1 MSIKYLNPKSY
12 GQVYQRLVNG
22 YRKVKGKD
30 PTGLD
35 LIKIK
40 LEAAEQIRNS
50 EKIIKFPEEKITPFY
65 EGRPSKGPQ
74 ADVKKFPTKNKPAA
88 QTYSSDFLDLLEEFN
103 KISKNQP
110 SLAEIT
116 GVSNKYPEKTGIVKS
131 TIELLESK
139 DPKSLSR
146 ELQRIMKREGTY
158 VDYSDEEVA
167 QILNGFESRTKNK
180 IKPAEEMIDKGD
192 FDPSGFA
199 GGGLAYML
207 GEPVRMFKGGRIG
220 YSVGAG
226 KKGVQGLLDL
236 VKNKFGKK
244 SITTADKV
252 ARPES
257 AITRDLFKRMSK
269 KLKNKLPKKG
279 EFIEDGET
287 PDYEYY
293 AELLNDAEDSRG
305 FNVQG
310 DETIEVLEDRLK
322 QLKDEEAYYY
332 GQYKAGK
339 LDPEPGEIN
348 RSRLTFLKNKSEEAE
363 MSRDKR
369 LITQDELEELDS
381 LEKRFEYLDLEEKAQ
396 DVNRKLTNSEIER
409 LKEINDSGYV
419 DFQKEIDKINRNKKA
434 YGGRIGY
441 SGGGIVKFL
450 NKVLGKQHLSE
461 IKKTDPQLYKG
472 LLEVAPL
479 FKKRDKEALIKYMQK
494 YLPERSADEIEEL
507 VTGPN
512 DKMYGQLIRLGSGRD
527 YKGKQ
532 ELFKKIDQKEMLE
545 NLDVKGRKANA
556 VGGRIG
562 YTNGGITKTKA
573 DYEKE
578 LETKDDY
585 EKEDNKILD
594 ILDLQVQGAMSGK
607 QQIEGAPPGI
617 TSDLKTLEIIA
628 NFDIPLDDKIN
639 LYANYQRNKSRNR
652 IEKAD
657 QEVYLGE
664 GAYRNREVGLNYNK
678 DGEGFSADAKYNMDS
693 EEPEF
698 RFKYKKLF
706 GGPKKR
712 AKGGRIGFAAGG
724 IDKVRR
730 AFLKLLGAGAGATAA
745 TKTGLFG
752 LLKGKQ
758 EAKIAT
764 KAAEQVVKRNEPPAY
779 VFDLVEIIRAKG
791 KDITK
796 SAQTIERETVKTYK
810 GVDLYETPDGFRIR
824 AEGKSAQEGGKEI
837 DLMYSQMDEIKDEG
851 LETQKSFTVTDY
863 EEATVRP
870 DAEGKMKD
878 VDFYVD
884 EADHKELKKIVDEEK
899 NKFKSGGLAYMLG
912 E

>member
-12 GQVYQRLVNG
+12 GQVYQKLVNG

-65 EGRPSKGPQ
+65 EERPSKGPQ

-146 ELQRIMKREGTY
+146 ELQKIMKREGTY

-180 IKPAEEMIDKGD
+180 IKPAEEMIDEGD

-244 SITTADKV
+244 SITTADKI
-252 ARPES
+252 ARPEK
-257 AITRDLFKRMSK
+257 AITKDLFDEF
-269 KLKNKLPKKG
+269 NK
-279 EFIEDGET
+279 
-287 PDYEYY
+287 
-293 AELLNDAEDSRG
+293 
-305 FNVQG
+305 
-310 DETIEVLEDRLK
+310 
-322 QLKDEEAYYY
+322 
-332 GQYKAGK
+332 
-339 LDPEPGEIN
+339 
-348 RSRLTFLKNKSEEAE
+348 
-363 MSRDKR
+363 
-369 LITQDELEELDS
+369 
-381 LEKRFEYLDLEEKAQ
+381 
-396 DVNRKLTNSEIER
+396 R
-409 LKEINDSGYV
+409 LKEKTTPDTKNLEKTRGKYGSGEDFYKILKKEGITINQAV
-419 DFQKEIDKINRNKKA
+419 
-434 YGGRIGY
+434 
-441 SGGGIVKFL
+441 
-450 NKVLGKQHLSE
+450 
-461 IKKTDPQLYKG
+461 
-472 LLEVAPL
+472 
-479 FKKRDKEALIKYMQK
+479 KEALADMSRLSGDAKYDAEAVAEVVYEKLDIDPDTLNQYHVLDVYDKAYNLLTKNKKLTPKESFLKQYFAKKQK
-494 YLPERSADEIEEL
+494 E
-507 VTGPN
+507 
-512 DKMYGQLIRLGSGRD
+512 
-527 YKGKQ
+527 KQ
-532 ELFKKIDQKEMLE
+532 ETYKDMYQKAADDSLKKMDPEAE
-545 NLDVKGRKANA
+545 TYA
-556 VGGRIG
+556 
-562 YTNGGITKTKA
+562 
-573 DYEKE
+573 KE
-578 LETKDDY
+578 LEYDVQEKISEPGYRGVVTEASDLDDTLKIIESQKSEATKLREQY
-585 EKEDNKILD
+585 PGISEALLNKIVKDNNPQRKAEVLASLD
-594 ILDLQVQGAMSGK
+594 EVLTMMDKGMDQK
-607 QQIEGAPPGI
+607 QIM
-617 TSDLKTLEIIA
+617 DVLKNTTRTK
-628 NFDIPLDDKIN
+628 N
-639 LYANYQRNKSRNR
+639 
-652 IEKAD
+652 
-657 QEVYLGE
+657 
-664 GAYRNREVGLNYNK
+664 
-678 DGEGFSADAKYNMDS
+678 
-693 EEPEF
+693 
-698 RFKYKKLF
+698 
-706 GGPKKR
+706 
-712 AKGGRIGFAAGG
+712 AKGGRIGFSVGG

-752 LLKGKQ
+752 LLKGKK

-779 VFDLVEIIRAKG
+779 VFDLVKIIRAKG

>member
-12 GQVYQRLVNG
+12 GQVYQKLVNG

-30 PTGLD
+30 PSGLD

-65 EGRPSKGPQ
+65 EERPSKGPQ

-180 IKPAEEMIDKGD
+180 IKPAEEIINEGD

-244 SITTADKV
+244 SITTADKI
-252 ARPES
+252 ARPEK
-257 AITRDLFKRMSK
+257 AITKEMFDAF
-269 KLKNKLPKKG
+269 NK
-279 EFIEDGET
+279 
-287 PDYEYY
+287 
-293 AELLNDAEDSRG
+293 
-305 FNVQG
+305 
-310 DETIEVLEDRLK
+310 
-322 QLKDEEAYYY
+322 
-332 GQYKAGK
+332 
-339 LDPEPGEIN
+339 
-348 RSRLTFLKNKSEEAE
+348 
-363 MSRDKR
+363 
-369 LITQDELEELDS
+369 
-381 LEKRFEYLDLEEKAQ
+381 
-396 DVNRKLTNSEIER
+396 R
-409 LKEINDSGYV
+409 LKEKTTPDTKNLEKTRGKYGSGE
-419 DFQKEIDKINRNKKA
+419 D
-434 YGGRIGY
+434 
-441 SGGGIVKFL
+441 
-450 NKVLGKQHLSE
+450 
-461 IKKTDPQLYKG
+461 LYKI
-472 LLEVAPL
+472 
-479 FKKRDKEALIKYMQK
+479 FKKEGITINQAVKEAL
-494 YLPERSADEIEEL
+494 ADM
-507 VTGPN
+507 P
-512 DKMYGQLIRLGSGRD
+512 RLSG
-527 YKGKQ
+527 
-532 ELFKKIDQKEMLE
+532 
-545 NLDVKGRKANA
+545 
-556 VGGRIG
+556 
-562 YTNGGITKTKA
+562 
-573 DYEKE
+573 
-578 LETKDDY
+578 
-585 EKEDNKILD
+585 
-594 ILDLQVQGAMSGK
+594 
-607 QQIEGAPPGI
+607 
-617 TSDLKTLEIIA
+617 
-628 NFDIPLDDKIN
+628 
-639 LYANYQRNKSRNR
+639 
-652 IEKAD
+652 
-657 QEVYLGE
+657 
-664 GAYRNREVGLNYNK
+664 
-678 DGEGFSADAKYNMDS
+678 DAKYDADAVAEVVYQKLDIDPDTLNQYHVLDVYD
-693 EEPEF
+693 
-698 RFKYKKLF
+698 KAYNLLTKNKKLT
-706 GGPKKR
+706 PKESFLKQYFAKKSKEKDMYEQAAQR
-712 AKGGRIGFAAGG
+712 EMDAMEAAADVGMKEPMGLTNEEIYAKYQNKISDDLLKKIVIDDNPQRRAEVMATLDEAMTMMEKGMDPDQILNIIKNTTRTKNAKGGRIGFSAGG

-884 EADHKELKKIVDEEK
+884 EADHKELQKIVDEEK

>member
-244 SITTADKV
+244 SITTADKI

-434 YGGRIGY
+434 Y
-441 SGGGIVKFL
+441 
-450 NKVLGKQHLSE
+450 
-461 IKKTDPQLYKG
+461 
-472 LLEVAPL
+472 
-479 FKKRDKEALIKYMQK
+479 
-494 YLPERSADEIEEL
+494 
-507 VTGPN
+507 
-512 DKMYGQLIRLGSGRD
+512 
-527 YKGKQ
+527 
-532 ELFKKIDQKEMLE
+532 
-545 NLDVKGRKANA
+545 
-556 VGGRIG
+556 
-562 YTNGGITKTKA
+562 
-573 DYEKE
+573 
-578 LETKDDY
+578 
-585 EKEDNKILD
+585 
-594 ILDLQVQGAMSGK
+594 
-607 QQIEGAPPGI
+607 
-617 TSDLKTLEIIA
+617 
-628 NFDIPLDDKIN
+628 
-639 LYANYQRNKSRNR
+639 
-652 IEKAD
+652 
-657 QEVYLGE
+657 
-664 GAYRNREVGLNYNK
+664 
-678 DGEGFSADAKYNMDS
+678 
-693 EEPEF
+693 
-698 RFKYKKLF
+698 
-706 GGPKKR
+706 
-712 AKGGRIGFAAGG
+712 GGRIGFAAGG

>member
-12 GQVYQRLVNG
+12 GQVYQKLVNG

-199 GGGLAYML
+199 GGGLAYLL
-207 GEPVRMFKGGRIG
+207 GEEPVKMGKGGRIG
-220 YSVGAG
+220 YSIGAG

-244 SITTADKV
+244 SITTADKI

-434 YGGRIGY
+434 Y
-441 SGGGIVKFL
+441 
-450 NKVLGKQHLSE
+450 
-461 IKKTDPQLYKG
+461 
-472 LLEVAPL
+472 
-479 FKKRDKEALIKYMQK
+479 
-494 YLPERSADEIEEL
+494 
-507 VTGPN
+507 
-512 DKMYGQLIRLGSGRD
+512 
-527 YKGKQ
+527 
-532 ELFKKIDQKEMLE
+532 
-545 NLDVKGRKANA
+545 
-556 VGGRIG
+556 
-562 YTNGGITKTKA
+562 
-573 DYEKE
+573 
-578 LETKDDY
+578 
-585 EKEDNKILD
+585 
-594 ILDLQVQGAMSGK
+594 
-607 QQIEGAPPGI
+607 
-617 TSDLKTLEIIA
+617 
-628 NFDIPLDDKIN
+628 
-639 LYANYQRNKSRNR
+639 
-652 IEKAD
+652 
-657 QEVYLGE
+657 
-664 GAYRNREVGLNYNK
+664 
-678 DGEGFSADAKYNMDS
+678 
-693 EEPEF
+693 
-698 RFKYKKLF
+698 
-706 GGPKKR
+706 
-712 AKGGRIGFAAGG
+712 GGRIGFAAGG

>member
-252 ARPES
+252 ARPEK
-257 AITRDLFKRMSK
+257 AITKEMFDAF
-269 KLKNKLPKKG
+269 NK
-279 EFIEDGET
+279 
-287 PDYEYY
+287 
-293 AELLNDAEDSRG
+293 
-305 FNVQG
+305 
-310 DETIEVLEDRLK
+310 
-322 QLKDEEAYYY
+322 
-332 GQYKAGK
+332 
-339 LDPEPGEIN
+339 
-348 RSRLTFLKNKSEEAE
+348 
-363 MSRDKR
+363 
-369 LITQDELEELDS
+369 
-381 LEKRFEYLDLEEKAQ
+381 
-396 DVNRKLTNSEIER
+396 R
-409 LKEINDSGYV
+409 LKEKARGTYRSGE
-419 DFQKEIDKINRNKKA
+419 D
-434 YGGRIGY
+434 
-441 SGGGIVKFL
+441 
-450 NKVLGKQHLSE
+450 
-461 IKKTDPQLYKG
+461 LYKI
-472 LLEVAPL
+472 L
-479 FKKRDKEALIKYMQK
+479 KKEGITMDQAVKEAIDDMPRLSGDAKYDADAVADVMYEKLGIDPDTLNQYHLLDAYDNAYQQLIKQK
-494 YLPERSADEIEEL
+494 RKSMYQKAADDSLKKMDPEAE
-507 VTGPN
+507 T
-512 DKMYGQLIRLGSGRD
+512 Y
-527 YKGKQ
+527 
-532 ELFKKIDQKEMLE
+532 
-545 NLDVKGRKANA
+545 A
-556 VGGRIG
+556 
-562 YTNGGITKTKA
+562 
-573 DYEKE
+573 KE
-578 LETKDDY
+578 LEYDVQEKISEPGYRGVVTEASDLDDTLKIIKSQKSEATKLR
-585 EKEDNKILD
+585 EKY
-594 ILDLQVQGAMSGK
+594 
-607 QQIEGAPPGI
+607 PGI
-617 TSDLKTLEIIA
+617 SKVLL
-628 NFDIPLDDKIN
+628 DKIVKDN
-639 LYANYQRNKSRNR
+639 NPQRKAEVLASLDEVLTMMDKGMD
-652 IEKAD
+652 EK
-657 QEVYLGE
+657 QI
-664 GAYRNREVGLNYNK
+664 
-678 DGEGFSADAKYNMDS
+678 MDVL
-693 EEPEF
+693 
-698 RFKYKKLF
+698 RKTTRTKN
-706 GGPKKR
+706 
-712 AKGGRIGFAAGG
+712 ATGGRIGFAAGG

>member
-12 GQVYQRLVNG
+12 GQVYQKLVNG

-30 PTGLD
+30 PSGLD

-40 LEAAEQIRNS
+40 LEAAEQIKNS

-65 EGRPSKGPQ
+65 EERPSKGPQ

-180 IKPAEEMIDKGD
+180 IKPAEEIINEGD

-244 SITTADKV
+244 SITTADKI

-434 YGGRIGY
+434 YGGRIG
-441 SGGGIVKFL
+441 
-450 NKVLGKQHLSE
+450 
-461 IKKTDPQLYKG
+461 
-472 LLEVAPL
+472 
-479 FKKRDKEALIKYMQK
+479 
-494 YLPERSADEIEEL
+494 
-507 VTGPN
+507 
-512 DKMYGQLIRLGSGRD
+512 
-527 YKGKQ
+527 
-532 ELFKKIDQKEMLE
+532 
-545 NLDVKGRKANA
+545 
-556 VGGRIG
+556 
-562 YTNGGITKTKA
+562 
-573 DYEKE
+573 
-578 LETKDDY
+578 
-585 EKEDNKILD
+585 
-594 ILDLQVQGAMSGK
+594 
-607 QQIEGAPPGI
+607 
-617 TSDLKTLEIIA
+617 
-628 NFDIPLDDKIN
+628 
-639 LYANYQRNKSRNR
+639 
-652 IEKAD
+652 
-657 QEVYLGE
+657 
-664 GAYRNREVGLNYNK
+664 
-678 DGEGFSADAKYNMDS
+678 
-693 EEPEF
+693 
-698 RFKYKKLF
+698 
-706 GGPKKR
+706 
-712 AKGGRIGFAAGG
+712 FAAGG

-764 KAAEQVVKRNEPPAY
+764 KAAEQVVQRNEPPAY

-851 LETQKSFTVTDY
+851 LETQKTFTVTDY

-884 EADHKELKKIVDEEK
+884 EADHKELQKIVDEEK

>member
-12 GQVYQRLVNG
+12 GQVYQKLVNG

-65 EGRPSKGPQ
+65 EERPSKGPQ

-146 ELQRIMKREGTY
+146 ELQKIMKREGTY

-180 IKPAEEMIDKGD
+180 IKPAEEMIDEGD

-244 SITTADKV
+244 SITTADKI
-252 ARPES
+252 ARPEK
-257 AITRDLFKRMSK
+257 AITKDLFDEF
-269 KLKNKLPKKG
+269 NK
-279 EFIEDGET
+279 
-287 PDYEYY
+287 
-293 AELLNDAEDSRG
+293 
-305 FNVQG
+305 
-310 DETIEVLEDRLK
+310 
-322 QLKDEEAYYY
+322 
-332 GQYKAGK
+332 
-339 LDPEPGEIN
+339 
-348 RSRLTFLKNKSEEAE
+348 
-363 MSRDKR
+363 
-369 LITQDELEELDS
+369 
-381 LEKRFEYLDLEEKAQ
+381 
-396 DVNRKLTNSEIER
+396 R
-409 LKEINDSGYV
+409 LKEKTTPDTKNLEKTRGKYGSGEDFYKILKKEGITINQAV
-419 DFQKEIDKINRNKKA
+419 
-434 YGGRIGY
+434 
-441 SGGGIVKFL
+441 
-450 NKVLGKQHLSE
+450 
-461 IKKTDPQLYKG
+461 
-472 LLEVAPL
+472 
-479 FKKRDKEALIKYMQK
+479 KEALADMSRLSGDAKYDAEAVAEVVYEKLDIDPDTLNQYHVLDVYDKAYNLLTKNKKLTPKESFLKQYFAKKQK
-494 YLPERSADEIEEL
+494 E
-507 VTGPN
+507 
-512 DKMYGQLIRLGSGRD
+512 
-527 YKGKQ
+527 KQ
-532 ELFKKIDQKEMLE
+532 ETYKDMYQKAADDSLKKMDPEAE
-545 NLDVKGRKANA
+545 TYA
-556 VGGRIG
+556 
-562 YTNGGITKTKA
+562 
-573 DYEKE
+573 KE
-578 LETKDDY
+578 LEYDVQEKISEPGYRGVVTEASDLDDTLKIIESQKSEATKLREQY
-585 EKEDNKILD
+585 PGISEALLNKIVKDNNPQRKAEVLASLD
-594 ILDLQVQGAMSGK
+594 EVLTMMDKGMDQK
-607 QQIEGAPPGI
+607 QIM
-617 TSDLKTLEIIA
+617 DVLKNTTRTKNA
-628 NFDIPLDDKIN
+628 T
-639 LYANYQRNKSRNR
+639 
-652 IEKAD
+652 
-657 QEVYLGE
+657 
-664 GAYRNREVGLNYNK
+664 
-678 DGEGFSADAKYNMDS
+678 
-693 EEPEF
+693 
-698 RFKYKKLF
+698 
-706 GGPKKR
+706 
-712 AKGGRIGFAAGG
+712 GGRIGFSVGG

-752 LLKGKQ
+752 LLKGKK

>member
-12 GQVYQRLVNG
+12 GQVYQKLVNG

-30 PTGLD
+30 PSGLD

-40 LEAAEQIRNS
+40 LEAAEQIKNS

-65 EGRPSKGPQ
+65 EERPSKGPQ

-180 IKPAEEMIDKGD
+180 IKPAEEIINEGD

-236 VKNKFGKK
+236 VKNKFGKE

-252 ARPES
+252 ARPEK
-257 AITRDLFKRMSK
+257 AITKEMFDAFNKRLKEKTKSYKQGDPITSENFGDTSFAPDMTGLNKAREMDDDIVKFRTENPAGKGRFTKAEVIITRLKNTIQGAKNNPDETSDYVLK
-269 KLKNKLPKKG
+269 NFPNMIEELKNKPELANNENVFQTLAVEGLPK
-279 EFIEDGET
+279 
-287 PDYEYY
+287 
-293 AELLNDAEDSRG
+293 N
-305 FNVQG
+305 Q
-310 DETIEVLEDRLK
+310 RLK
-322 QLKDEEAYYY
+322 VYDD
-332 GQYKAGK
+332 G
-339 LDPEPGEIN
+339 
-348 RSRLTFLKNKSEEAE
+348 T
-363 MSRDKR
+363 
-369 LITQDELEELDS
+369 
-381 LEKRFEYLDLEEKAQ
+381 
-396 DVNRKLTNSEIER
+396 
-409 LKEINDSGYV
+409 V
-419 DFQKEIDKINRNKKA
+419 DFQTLKPTH
-434 YGGRIGY
+434 
-441 SGGGIVKFL
+441 
-450 NKVLGKQHLSE
+450 Q
-461 IKKTDPQLYKG
+461 
-472 LLEVAPL
+472 
-479 FKKRDKEALIKYMQK
+479 FKL
-494 YLPERSADEIEEL
+494 
-507 VTGPN
+507 
-512 DKMYGQLIRLGSGRD
+512 
-527 YKGKQ
+527 
-532 ELFKKIDQKEMLE
+532 
-545 NLDVKGRKANA
+545 
-556 VGGRIG
+556 
-562 YTNGGITKTKA
+562 
-573 DYEKE
+573 
-578 LETKDDY
+578 
-585 EKEDNKILD
+585 KEDIKR
-594 ILDLQVQGAMSGK
+594 K
-607 QQIEGAPPGI
+607 
-617 TSDLKTLEIIA
+617 
-628 NFDIPLDDKIN
+628 
-639 LYANYQRNKSRNR
+639 
-652 IEKAD
+652 
-657 QEVYLGE
+657 
-664 GAYRNREVGLNYNK
+664 LNA
-678 DGEGFSADAKYNMDS
+678 E
-693 EEPEF
+693 
-698 RFKYKKLF
+698 
-706 GGPKKR
+706 
-712 AKGGRIGFAAGG
+712 GGRIGFAAGG

-884 EADHKELKKIVDEEK
+884 EADHKELQKIVDEEK

>member
-236 VKNKFGKK
+236 VKNKFGKE

-252 ARPES
+252 ARPEK
-257 AITRDLFKRMSK
+257 AITKEMFDAFNKRLKEKTKSYKQGDPITSENFGDTSFAPDMTGLNKAREMDDDIVKFRTENPAGKGRFTKAEVIITRLKNTIQGAKNNPDETSDYVLK
-269 KLKNKLPKKG
+269 NFPNMIEELKNKPELANNENVFQTLAVEGLPK
-279 EFIEDGET
+279 
-287 PDYEYY
+287 
-293 AELLNDAEDSRG
+293 N
-305 FNVQG
+305 Q
-310 DETIEVLEDRLK
+310 RLK
-322 QLKDEEAYYY
+322 VYDD
-332 GQYKAGK
+332 G
-339 LDPEPGEIN
+339 
-348 RSRLTFLKNKSEEAE
+348 T
-363 MSRDKR
+363 
-369 LITQDELEELDS
+369 
-381 LEKRFEYLDLEEKAQ
+381 
-396 DVNRKLTNSEIER
+396 
-409 LKEINDSGYV
+409 V
-419 DFQKEIDKINRNKKA
+419 DFQTLKPTH
-434 YGGRIGY
+434 
-441 SGGGIVKFL
+441 
-450 NKVLGKQHLSE
+450 Q
-461 IKKTDPQLYKG
+461 
-472 LLEVAPL
+472 
-479 FKKRDKEALIKYMQK
+479 FKL
-494 YLPERSADEIEEL
+494 
-507 VTGPN
+507 
-512 DKMYGQLIRLGSGRD
+512 
-527 YKGKQ
+527 
-532 ELFKKIDQKEMLE
+532 
-545 NLDVKGRKANA
+545 
-556 VGGRIG
+556 
-562 YTNGGITKTKA
+562 
-573 DYEKE
+573 
-578 LETKDDY
+578 
-585 EKEDNKILD
+585 KEDIKR
-594 ILDLQVQGAMSGK
+594 K
-607 QQIEGAPPGI
+607 
-617 TSDLKTLEIIA
+617 
-628 NFDIPLDDKIN
+628 
-639 LYANYQRNKSRNR
+639 
-652 IEKAD
+652 
-657 QEVYLGE
+657 
-664 GAYRNREVGLNYNK
+664 LNA
-678 DGEGFSADAKYNMDS
+678 E
-693 EEPEF
+693 
-698 RFKYKKLF
+698 
-706 GGPKKR
+706 
-712 AKGGRIGFAAGG
+712 GGRIGFAAGG

>member
-1 MSIKYLNPKSY
+1 MSIKYLNPKTY
-12 GQVYQRLVNG
+12 GQVYQKLVNG

-30 PTGLD
+30 PAGLD

-65 EGRPSKGPQ
+65 EARPSKGPQ
-74 ADVKKFPTKNKPAA
+74 ADVKKFPTKDKPAT
-88 QTYSSDFLDLLEEFN
+88 QTSSLDFFKSLLEDFN

-116 GVSNKYPEKTGIVKS
+116 GVSDKYPEKTGIVQS

-146 ELQRIMKREGTY
+146 ELQKIMKREGTY

-180 IKPAEEMIDKGD
+180 IKPAEEMIDEGD

-244 SITTADKV
+244 SITTADKI

-257 AITRDLFKRMSK
+257 AVTRDMFKQFNERMKQKDIKNQSK
-269 KLKNKLPKKG
+269 
-279 EFIEDGET
+279 ET
-287 PDYEYY
+287 Y
-293 AELLNDAEDSRG
+293 
-305 FNVQG
+305 
-310 DETIEVLEDRLK
+310 
-322 QLKDEEAYYY
+322 
-332 GQYKAGK
+332 
-339 LDPEPGEIN
+339 
-348 RSRLTFLKNKSEEAE
+348 
-363 MSRDKR
+363 
-369 LITQDELEELDS
+369 
-381 LEKRFEYLDLEEKAQ
+381 
-396 DVNRKLTNSEIER
+396 ER
-409 LKEINDSGYV
+409 LKKEEPERMAEFDEMWEDPEKFAPNKDRLLTDDEIRDYEEVLGDSETWMTKGTLGEADEAVKRQIDYEKQMYAEYKV
-419 DFQKEIDKINRNKKA
+419 DKQARKELEQAYKEIDFRMTGEDSKYEAQELADVLSDIRYQTEYSDLPQKTQIDLYGEA
-434 YGGRIGY
+434 YDYLMEVKRDAANFKGATNIKTGKNIVTGEQELPLDPLTGKPRKLNAEGGRIGY

-507 VTGPN
+507 ITGPN

-556 VGGRIG
+556 
-562 YTNGGITKTKA
+562 T
-573 DYEKE
+573 
-578 LETKDDY
+578 
-585 EKEDNKILD
+585 
-594 ILDLQVQGAMSGK
+594 
-607 QQIEGAPPGI
+607 
-617 TSDLKTLEIIA
+617 
-628 NFDIPLDDKIN
+628 
-639 LYANYQRNKSRNR
+639 
-652 IEKAD
+652 
-657 QEVYLGE
+657 
-664 GAYRNREVGLNYNK
+664 
-678 DGEGFSADAKYNMDS
+678 
-693 EEPEF
+693 
-698 RFKYKKLF
+698 
-706 GGPKKR
+706 
-712 AKGGRIGFAAGG
+712 GGRIGFSVGG

-752 LLKGKQ
+752 LLKGKK

-779 VFDLVEIIRAKG
+779 VFDLVKIIREKG

-824 AEGKSAQEGGKEI
+824 AEGKSAHEGGKEI
-837 DLMYSQMDEIKDEG
+837 ELMYSKMDEVKDEG
-851 LETQKSFTVTDY
+851 LETQKAVTVTDY

-884 EADHKELKKIVDEEK
+884 ETDHKELQKIVDEEK
-899 NKFKSGGLAYMLG
+899 GKFKSGGLAYMLG

>member
-12 GQVYQRLVNG
+12 GQVYQKLVNG

-180 IKPAEEMIDKGD
+180 IKPAEEMVDEGD

-252 ARPES
+252 ARPEK
-257 AITRDLFKRMSK
+257 AITKEMFDAFNKRLKEKTKSYKQGDPITSENFGDTSFAPDMTGLNKAREMDDDIVKFRTENPAGKGRFTKAEVIITRLKNTIQGAKNNPDETSDYVLK
-269 KLKNKLPKKG
+269 NFPNMIEELKNKPELANNENVFQTLAVEGLPK
-279 EFIEDGET
+279 
-287 PDYEYY
+287 
-293 AELLNDAEDSRG
+293 N
-305 FNVQG
+305 Q
-310 DETIEVLEDRLK
+310 RLK
-322 QLKDEEAYYY
+322 VYDDGTVDFETLKPTH
-332 GQYKAGK
+332 QFK
-339 LDPEPGEIN
+339 LKEDI
-348 RSRLTFLKNKSEEAE
+348 K
-363 MSRDKR
+363 
-369 LITQDELEELDS
+369 
-381 LEKRFEYLDLEEKAQ
+381 
-396 DVNRKLTNSEIER
+396 RKL
-409 LKEINDSGYV
+409 
-419 DFQKEIDKINRNKKA
+419 
-434 YGGRIGY
+434 
-441 SGGGIVKFL
+441 
-450 NKVLGKQHLSE
+450 
-461 IKKTDPQLYKG
+461 
-472 LLEVAPL
+472 
-479 FKKRDKEALIKYMQK
+479 
-494 YLPERSADEIEEL
+494 
-507 VTGPN
+507 
-512 DKMYGQLIRLGSGRD
+512 
-527 YKGKQ
+527 
-532 ELFKKIDQKEMLE
+532 
-545 NLDVKGRKANA
+545 NA
-556 VGGRIG
+556 
-562 YTNGGITKTKA
+562 
-573 DYEKE
+573 E
-578 LETKDDY
+578 
-585 EKEDNKILD
+585 
-594 ILDLQVQGAMSGK
+594 
-607 QQIEGAPPGI
+607 
-617 TSDLKTLEIIA
+617 
-628 NFDIPLDDKIN
+628 
-639 LYANYQRNKSRNR
+639 
-652 IEKAD
+652 
-657 QEVYLGE
+657 
-664 GAYRNREVGLNYNK
+664 
-678 DGEGFSADAKYNMDS
+678 
-693 EEPEF
+693 
-698 RFKYKKLF
+698 
-706 GGPKKR
+706 
-712 AKGGRIGFAAGG
+712 GGRIGFAAGG

-851 LETQKSFTVTDY
+851 LETQKTFTVTDY

-884 EADHKELKKIVDEEK
+884 EADHKELQKIVDEEK

>member
-12 GQVYQRLVNG
+12 GQVYQKLVNG

-65 EGRPSKGPQ
+65 EERPSKGPQ

-180 IKPAEEMIDKGD
+180 IKPAEEMIDEGD

-220 YSVGAG
+220 YSIGAG

-236 VKNKFGKK
+236 VKNKFGKE

-252 ARPES
+252 ARPEK
-257 AITRDLFKRMSK
+257 AITKEMFDAFNKRLKEKTKSYKQGDPITSENFGDTSFAPDMTGLNKAREMDDDIVKFRTENPAGKGRFTKAEVIITRLENTIQGAKNNPDETSDYVLK
-269 KLKNKLPKKG
+269 NFPNMIEELKNKPELANNENVFQTLAVEGLPK
-279 EFIEDGET
+279 
-287 PDYEYY
+287 
-293 AELLNDAEDSRG
+293 N
-305 FNVQG
+305 Q
-310 DETIEVLEDRLK
+310 RLK
-322 QLKDEEAYYY
+322 VYDDGTVDFETLKPTH
-332 GQYKAGK
+332 QFK
-339 LDPEPGEIN
+339 LKEDI
-348 RSRLTFLKNKSEEAE
+348 K
-363 MSRDKR
+363 
-369 LITQDELEELDS
+369 
-381 LEKRFEYLDLEEKAQ
+381 
-396 DVNRKLTNSEIER
+396 RKL
-409 LKEINDSGYV
+409 
-419 DFQKEIDKINRNKKA
+419 
-434 YGGRIGY
+434 
-441 SGGGIVKFL
+441 
-450 NKVLGKQHLSE
+450 
-461 IKKTDPQLYKG
+461 
-472 LLEVAPL
+472 
-479 FKKRDKEALIKYMQK
+479 
-494 YLPERSADEIEEL
+494 
-507 VTGPN
+507 
-512 DKMYGQLIRLGSGRD
+512 
-527 YKGKQ
+527 
-532 ELFKKIDQKEMLE
+532 
-545 NLDVKGRKANA
+545 NA
-556 VGGRIG
+556 
-562 YTNGGITKTKA
+562 
-573 DYEKE
+573 E
-578 LETKDDY
+578 
-585 EKEDNKILD
+585 
-594 ILDLQVQGAMSGK
+594 
-607 QQIEGAPPGI
+607 
-617 TSDLKTLEIIA
+617 
-628 NFDIPLDDKIN
+628 
-639 LYANYQRNKSRNR
+639 
-652 IEKAD
+652 
-657 QEVYLGE
+657 
-664 GAYRNREVGLNYNK
+664 
-678 DGEGFSADAKYNMDS
+678 
-693 EEPEF
+693 
-698 RFKYKKLF
+698 
-706 GGPKKR
+706 
-712 AKGGRIGFAAGG
+712 GGRIGFSAGG

-764 KAAEQVVKRNEPPAY
+764 KAAEQVVQRNEPPAY

-870 DAEGKMKD
+870 DFEGKMKD

>member
-12 GQVYQRLVNG
+12 GQVYQKLVNG

-180 IKPAEEMIDKGD
+180 IKPAEEMIDEGD

-252 ARPES
+252 ARPEK
-257 AITRDLFKRMSK
+257 AITKEMFDAF
-269 KLKNKLPKKG
+269 NK
-279 EFIEDGET
+279 
-287 PDYEYY
+287 
-293 AELLNDAEDSRG
+293 
-305 FNVQG
+305 
-310 DETIEVLEDRLK
+310 
-322 QLKDEEAYYY
+322 
-332 GQYKAGK
+332 
-339 LDPEPGEIN
+339 
-348 RSRLTFLKNKSEEAE
+348 
-363 MSRDKR
+363 
-369 LITQDELEELDS
+369 
-381 LEKRFEYLDLEEKAQ
+381 
-396 DVNRKLTNSEIER
+396 R
-409 LKEINDSGYV
+409 LKEKTTPDTKNLEKTRGKYGSGE
-419 DFQKEIDKINRNKKA
+419 D
-434 YGGRIGY
+434 
-441 SGGGIVKFL
+441 
-450 NKVLGKQHLSE
+450 
-461 IKKTDPQLYKG
+461 LYKI
-472 LLEVAPL
+472 
-479 FKKRDKEALIKYMQK
+479 FKKEGITINQAVKEAL
-494 YLPERSADEIEEL
+494 ADM
-507 VTGPN
+507 P
-512 DKMYGQLIRLGSGRD
+512 RLSG
-527 YKGKQ
+527 
-532 ELFKKIDQKEMLE
+532 
-545 NLDVKGRKANA
+545 
-556 VGGRIG
+556 
-562 YTNGGITKTKA
+562 
-573 DYEKE
+573 
-578 LETKDDY
+578 
-585 EKEDNKILD
+585 
-594 ILDLQVQGAMSGK
+594 
-607 QQIEGAPPGI
+607 
-617 TSDLKTLEIIA
+617 
-628 NFDIPLDDKIN
+628 
-639 LYANYQRNKSRNR
+639 
-652 IEKAD
+652 
-657 QEVYLGE
+657 
-664 GAYRNREVGLNYNK
+664 
-678 DGEGFSADAKYNMDS
+678 DAKYDADAVAEVVYQKLDIDPDTLNQYHVLDVYD
-693 EEPEF
+693 
-698 RFKYKKLF
+698 KAYNLLTKNKKLT
-706 GGPKKR
+706 PKESFLKQYFAKKSKEKDMYEQAAQR
-712 AKGGRIGFAAGG
+712 EMDAMEAAADVGMKEPMGLTNEEIYAKYQNKISDDLLKKIVIDDNPQRRAEVMATLDEAMTMMEKGMDPDQILNIIKNTTRTKNAKGGRIGFSVGG